1 MDKIEKLQD
10 DSLFMSKLE
19 AMEWQ
24 EWEDKSIESEIRKES
39 YTAGREQEK
48 KEIILSMAKNNL
60 PIETISKITN
70 KTIKEINEIIK
81 EN

>member
-1 MDKIEKLQD
+1 
-10 DSLFMSKLE
+10 
-19 AMEWQ
+19 
-24 EWEDKSIESEIRKES
+24 
-39 YTAGREQEK
+39 
-48 KEIILSMAKNNL
+48 MAKNNL